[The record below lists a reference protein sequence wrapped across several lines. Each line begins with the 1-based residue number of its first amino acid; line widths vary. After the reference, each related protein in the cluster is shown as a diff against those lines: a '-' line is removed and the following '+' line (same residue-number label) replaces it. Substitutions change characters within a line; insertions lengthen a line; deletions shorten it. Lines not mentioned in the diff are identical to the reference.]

1 MTTANFGFAITRNG
15 NKYEFFSTDEKCIE
29 SWTNA
34 LKGICVLTNFHDE
47 YKAQKMIGKGS
58 FAKVSD
64 SSQVFCLKFSLGL
77 PCRIKDKWQDLRRE
91 GLHQGKCL
99 CCK

>member
-1 MTTANFGFAITRNG
+1 MTSANFGFAITRNG

-29 SWTNA
+29 SWSSA

-58 FAKVSD
+58 FAKVYLVESKTNGKTFAVKAFTKE
-64 SSQVFCLKFSLGL
+64 SVFAANKGNAKV
-77 PCRIKDKWQDLRRE
+77 I
-91 GLHQGKCL
+91 
-99 CCK
+99 

>member
-1 MTTANFGFAITRNG
+1 MYPLPLSMSTANYGFAITRNG
-15 NKYEFFSTDEKCIE
+15 NKYEFFSSDEKGIE

-58 FAKVSD
+58 FAKVTLNTED
-64 SSQVFCLKFSLGL
+64 
-77 PCRIKDKWQDLRRE
+77 E
-91 GLHQGKCL
+91 CL
-99 CCK
+99 CFC